1 MPGSE
6 KKTVEPFVLGATQ
19 MPTGCTY
26 VGLLT
31 GKRMRGDLTS
41 STVCRSL
48 SFPEG
53 RLPELCIKHRELEFG
68 SPELEPIIQFCCTK
82 SLQLKKNDYSGHPG
96 MVIHNLDYLQQCKG

>member
-1 MPGSE
+1 MPRSE
-6 KKTVEPFVLGATQ
+6 KKTVEPFVLGATE
-19 MPTGCTY
+19 MPTGYTY

-53 RLPELCIKHRELEFG
+53 RLPELCIKHRELEFE